1 MKRTFVVAVVLCLA
15 ATAALAIGAAP
26 ALAASGCACHTA
38 VPPTGGAPA
47 AHAPFVVGVDCTTC
61 HPDWTVPHPDA
72 EQTSLYFWPRT
83 SATGLKL
90 TGSVGVVK
98 WGPPALVYLRIGH
111 PDVVVYLQQKLW
123 GATEFTDLTQVTT
136 GGKGGFSFIVASPPR
151 FAVYRAIAEGH
162 VGPLVGGGTALFE
175 PVYDQHFMTPKL
187 TLKLQG
193 VKNGIVKLGNSL
205 TATGTVEP
213 ADIGAKVKIRVQKR
227 VAGKWVT
234 QIVVQRALS
243 ATGTCGY
250 KFTPRH
256 LGLYRVWFRT
266 ESVYEG
272 DAEDDALVWSH
283 ARSPERQFRVQ

>member
-111 PDVVVYLQQKLW
+111 PDVVVYLQRKLW

-162 VGPLVGGGTALFE
+162 VGPLVGGGSALFE

-193 VKNGIVKLGNSL
+193 VKNGIVKLGNSV

-213 ADIGAKVKIRVQKR
+213 ADIGVKAIIRVQKR
-227 VAGKWVT
+227 VAAKSAAWPWGWWVT
-234 QIVVQRALS
+234 RMIVYRALS
-243 ATGTCGY
+243 ATGTFSY
-250 KFTPRH
+250 RFTPRE
-256 LGLYRVWFRT
+256 LGWFRVSFRT
-266 ESVYEG
+266 RTTAGWDIV
-272 DAEDDALVWSH
+272 
-283 ARSPERQFRVQ
+283 RSPAEHKFRVE